1 MVSVSHVQFP
11 WAEGMINRT
20 PRKRRRW
27 GWMLT
32 SGILWLR
39 LKISISIECYIQKV
53 SWGLKTRYNL
63 DVEKP
68 FPRLWNQNWKQC
80 ADEGLSGWGIRC
92 RANCKSHLDSGF
104 KKKSRSDKAQVWENF
119 ARHIYNL
126 DFAYCWQWSMNVGRC
141 LSWSSLCRMWSN
153 SLSVQHDDGLS

>member
-1 MVSVSHVQFP
+1 MVSVSHVQFS

-32 SGILWLR
+32 SGIWWLN
-39 LKISISIECYIQKV
+39 ISISIECYIQKV

-92 RANCKSHLDSGF
+92 RANCKSHLDLGF
-104 KKKSRSDKAQVWENF
+104 KKRAAAIEHKDNF
-119 ARHIYNL
+119 ARHIYYL
-126 DFAYCWQWSMNVGRC
+126 DFAYCWHWRMNVGRY

-153 SLSVQHDDGLS
+153 SLSVQHDYRLS